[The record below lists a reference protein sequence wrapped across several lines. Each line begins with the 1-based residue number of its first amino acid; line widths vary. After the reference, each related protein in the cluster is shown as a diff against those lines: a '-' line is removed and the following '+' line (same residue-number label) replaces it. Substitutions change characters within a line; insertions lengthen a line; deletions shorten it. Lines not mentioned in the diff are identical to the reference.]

1 MQTARRGSL
10 PSSPIPVWS
19 SGRLATVRRWLDW
32 FDRAGSIDRYPVV
45 ALLSALAL
53 VNVGEAERAVRLA
66 SAADA
71 NAHGEVLP
79 DGMTPAEAV
88 AALLRAA
95 MCRDGVERMG
105 LDARLALDLTPES
118 SLLRSSALVM
128 SGAASLMAGDDATA
142 DADFA
147 GAAEVGKRAGAG
159 DDLPGA
165 LVERSILAIGR
176 GDWDS
181 AETLVDQAR
190 SHVRERRLDAY
201 PTTAL
206 LYAASARVALHRGEP
221 TAANDDLARVQ
232 RLRPQLT
239 YAFPWLSVQVRLELA
254 HAYLA
259 LADPAGART
268 VLREIDGILR
278 LRPDLGIL
286 VNRVDEAKAKLE
298 GMRVTVPGASALTSA
313 ELRLLPFLATHLTLP
328 EIGERL
334 FLSRHTIKSQAVSI
348 YRKLDVSTRGEAVA
362 RSRELGLLEP

>member
-1 MQTARRGSL
+1 
-10 PSSPIPVWS
+10 
-19 SGRLATVRRWLDW
+19 
-32 FDRAGSIDRYPVV
+32 
-45 ALLSALAL
+45 
-53 VNVGEAERAVRLA
+53 
-66 SAADA
+66 
-71 NAHGEVLP
+71 
-79 DGMTPAEAV
+79 MTPAEAV

-95 MCRDGVERMG
+95 MCREGVERMG
-105 LDARLALDLTPES
+105 LDARLALDLTPET

-165 LVERSILAIGR
+165 LAERSVLAIGR

-190 SHVRERRLDAY
+190 SYVRERRLDDY
-201 PTTAL
+201 PTSAL

-221 TAANDDLARVQ
+221 TAASDDLARVQ

-286 VNRVDEAKAKLE
+286 VNRVDEVKAKLE

-362 RSRELGLLEP
+362 RSQELGLLEP